1 MIEDDFT
8 DLTPANTPVDSGEI
22 RRMMMSFVIVPARLK
37 KLKRLVDT
45 YIGRVEIMSKVE
57 DMKVY
62 EYSLFRY
69 IELDR
74 MLKIKRIFGL

>member
-1 MIEDDFT
+1 
-8 DLTPANTPVDSGEI
+8 
-22 RRMMMSFVIVPARLK
+22 
-37 KLKRLVDT
+37 
-45 YIGRVEIMSKVE
+45 MSKVE

-62 EYSLFRY
+62 EYSLFRC